1 MLDILFVCTG
11 NICRTPMAEYLLK
24 DLIDRESLGNLM
36 RVGSAGTGALEGY
49 PAAELTTA
57 VGKTHGIDTT
67 PHRARSI
74 NLQILKEADIILC
87 MERHHL
93 VDLYQIFPHFKDKIF
108 LLKKFS
114 GGYSEADGSIGD
126 PYGGPKS
133 AYEETF
139 LEIKEEIERIW
150 PELKRLANAK
160 NHNL

>member
-24 DLIDRESLGNLM
+24 DMINRENLQNLM
-36 RVGSAGTGALEGY
+36 QVGSAGTGALEGY

-57 VGKTHGIDTT
+57 VGKAHGIDTT
-67 PHRARSI
+67 PHRARSVSPQ
-74 NLQILKEADIILC
+74 LLKEADIVLC

-93 VDLYQIFPHFKDKIF
+93 VDLYQIFPHFREKIF
-108 LLKKFS
+108 LLKKFAM
-114 GGYSEADGSIGD
+114 GNSEAEGSIKD

-133 AYEETF
+133 HYEETF
-139 LEIKEEIERIW
+139 LEIKEEVERIW

-160 NHNL
+160 K